1 MILLIYIMKTVLIS
15 ALLFGYYYLFL
26 RNRSFHEYNRFFLL
40 LVPALSF
47 LLPLL
52 RFELPAFWS
61 HTFAGSP
68 VRLLG
73 VGRGSFEE
81 AITVYASAG
90 TSPALSGLVILGILS
105 ILISVLLG
113 VHFIRTI
120 RFLVHLRRNKRAR
133 YLPGATVYFVNEKG
147 TPFSFLKNI
156 FWGEELDIDSVTG
169 DQILRH
175 EIFHVKK
182 NHSLDML
189 FMEINIVFCWF
200 NPFFYMIRREL
211 RTIHEYCADA
221 YAIQGSDKFAYASL
235 LLMNES
241 HTTLSLPHP
250 FFKNQIKRRIT
261 MITKNKNNK
270 RALLS
275 RLMIL
280 PMIATLTGL
289 FSFNGASHFH
299 RVNSKSV
306 RVVIDAGHGG
316 SFTGSQSGGLLE
328 KNINLLIA
336 KKIQSLAPG
345 YNVEII
351 MSRETDVTPGSNDLH
366 ESLEYIAALPKN
378 KDASLFISIH
388 ANATESAQQ
397 GKLQTAKSGFQIY
410 IPKNNSEVYNGSLK
424 LGSLISEVIKS
435 DYTIEP
441 ELKQSKDDGT
451 NILVLKKATVPAI
464 LIECGYMDN
473 PNDQKYLQD
482 EKNQEKIARDILEGI
497 KKYNS
502 QNTSYQAVPGI
513 TSSASAKESGT
524 RTKEEVRVENAN
536 DNSIRIVSENQNGH
550 ISDQLS
556 ANDNTSENINN
567 TAGDSS
573 GPLRQV
579 ETIASYP
586 GGSNGWRQYI
596 LNTLIY
602 PQEAISNELQGD
614 VIVEFVVNEDG
625 SLTDIHVL
633 SGPAPLRK
641 ESVRVVAASGKWIP
655 AMDKGKKVASFVQQP
670 IYYRLAL
677 K

>member
-1 MILLIYIMKTVLIS
+1 
-15 ALLFGYYYLFL
+15 
-26 RNRSFHEYNRFFLL
+26 
-40 LVPALSF
+40 
-47 LLPLL
+47 
-52 RFELPAFWS
+52 
-61 HTFAGSP
+61 
-68 VRLLG
+68 
-73 VGRGSFEE
+73 
-81 AITVYASAG
+81 
-90 TSPALSGLVILGILS
+90 
-105 ILISVLLG
+105 
-113 VHFIRTI
+113 
-120 RFLVHLRRNKRAR
+120 
-133 YLPGATVYFVNEKG
+133 
-147 TPFSFLKNI
+147 
-156 FWGEELDIDSVTG
+156 
-169 DQILRH
+169 
-175 EIFHVKK
+175 
-182 NHSLDML
+182 
-189 FMEINIVFCWF
+189 MEINIVICWF

-221 YAIQGSDKFAYASL
+221 YAIRGSDKFAYASL

-270 RALLS
+270 RALLG

-280 PMIATLTGL
+280 PLIAALSGI

-336 KKIQSLAPG
+336 KKIQSLAPE
-345 YNVEII
+345 YNVEVI

-378 KDASLFISIH
+378 KEASLFISIH

-397 GKLQTAKSGFQIY
+397 GKLQTVKSGFQIY
-410 IPKNNSEVYNGSLK
+410 IPKNNSEVYDGSLK
-424 LGSLISEVIKS
+424 LGSLVSEVIKS

-451 NILVLKKATVPAI
+451 NILILKNATVPAI

-502 QNTSYQAVPGI
+502 QNTSYQAVPVI
-513 TSSASAKESGT
+513 TSSASARESGT
-524 RTKEEVRVENAN
+524 RTKDEVRMEN
-536 DNSIRIVSENQNGH
+536 
-550 ISDQLS
+550 

-586 GGSNGWRQYI
+586 GGSDGWRQYI

-602 PQEAISNELQGD
+602 PQEAIGNELQGD

-633 SGPAPLRK
+633 SGPALLRK

-655 AMDKGKKVASFVQQP
+655 AMDKGRKVASFVQQP
-670 IYYRLAL
+670 IYYRLAP